1 MTRKKTTARAR
12 RLAELFATADGLFR
26 AGLMKSAD
34 YEKITAKHVNLEGIA
49 RVEPPSGREIVAL
62 REKANMSQAV
72 FARVLNV
79 GTSTL
84 SQWERE
90 EKRPRGAAARL
101 LAVVKAK
108 GVRAIL

>member
-1 MTRKKTTARAR
+1 MKAKSSNAARMR
-12 RLAELFATADGLFR
+12 AELLETAQGLHR
-26 AGLMKSAD
+26 AGIVSTGTL
-34 YEKITAKHVNLEGIA
+34 EKITAREVDFEKLPLLK
-49 RVEPPSGREIVAL
+49 PPRGAEIVAM
-62 REKANMSQAV
+62 RERANMSQAV

-101 LAVVKAK
+101 LEVVRKN
-108 GVRAIL
+108 GVQGVL

>member
-1 MTRKKTTARAR
+1 MAKRTTGRAR
-12 RLAELFATADGLFR
+12 RMTELFETADGLHRF
-26 AGLMKSAD
+26 GLMSRSD
-34 YEKITAKHVNLEGIA
+34 YEKITAKNVDLSKIE
-49 RVEPPSGREIVAL
+49 RLQPPSGREIVAL

-101 LAVVKAK
+101 LAIVRAK
-108 GVRAIL
+108 GLQALLT

>member
-1 MTRKKTTARAR
+1 MAKKKTGRER
-12 RLAELFATADGLFR
+12 RMAELLETATGLHRSGLISNADF
-26 AGLMKSAD
+26 
-34 YEKITAKHVNLEGIA
+34 EKITARHIDLQKIERLK
-49 RVEPPSGREIVAL
+49 PPSGREIVAL

-72 FARVLNV
+72 FARILNV

-101 LAVVKAK
+101 LAIVKAK
-108 GVRAIL
+108 GVEAVLG

>member
-1 MTRKKTTARAR
+1 
-12 RLAELFATADGLFR
+12 
-26 AGLMKSAD
+26 
-34 YEKITAKHVNLEGIA
+34 
-49 RVEPPSGREIVAL
+49 
-62 REKANMSQAV
+62 MSQAV

-101 LAVVKAK
+101 LAIVRPK
-108 GVRAIL
+108 GVQALLA

>member
-1 MTRKKTTARAR
+1 MTRRMTGRER
-12 RLAELFATADGLFR
+12 RIAELLETA
-26 AGLMKSAD
+26 AGLRRSGLMTSAD
-34 YEKITAKHVNLEGIA
+34 YDKITAKQVDLT
-49 RVEPPSGREIVAL
+49 RLKRLKPPSGREILAL

-72 FARVLNV
+72 FARILNV

-101 LAVVKAK
+101 LAIVKAK
-108 GVRAIL
+108 GVQAVIG

>member
-1 MTRKKTTARAR
+1 MTKKVTGRSRRIAALLETA
-12 RLAELFATADGLFR
+12 EGLHR
-26 AGLMKSAD
+26 SGLITRGD
-34 YEKITAKHVNLEGIA
+34 YDKITAKYVDLSKVA
-49 RVEPPSGREIVAL
+49 RLKPPSGREIVAL

-72 FARVLNV
+72 FARVLNI

-108 GVRAIL
+108 GVAAILV